1 MKNEVTLAPLPSIS
15 DIFSALFRPK
25 LAEVQLAESWCRDDE
40 NGVWLSQSAW
50 SIFVIAK
57 CRMAMF
63 GNNQRQITVW
73 IPEYFCNISL
83 VYLRELGV
91 KIVFYPIDQEMLP
104 DVEWCYQESIKSKS
118 DIFVHVHYFGKVV
131 PVENTFKFC
140 KEMGAWL
147 IEDCAHVLRPIPGIG
162 EYGDFVLYSPH
173 KTLAI
178 PDGAVLIARKSGP
191 SLIFESIDVINQLL
205 EIKALIK
212 HTGSTFFPSL
222 VWLCK
227 RFLQRIGL
235 RGRIGISG
243 FWPDMPCELS
253 SFASPNMSTFA
264 KKLLS
269 TQVQSLD
276 EIGMLREQNLKIWE
290 KCSVNRCNLYHKLK
304 ILTFDTP
311 PYLAAVSFDNKDDA
325 ERYFNLLQSD
335 GFLVQTWPD
344 LPPEVLNNPVQY
356 STSIFLR
363 QSRFFFP
370 VHQTISIDETKNLSK
385 RATQLFLENGE

>member
-1 MKNEVTLAPLPSIS
+1 MTLAPLPSIS
-15 DIFSALFRPK
+15 DIFSAVFRPE
-25 LAEVQLAESWCRDDE
+25 LPDVQLSERWCRDDE

-50 SIFVIAK
+50 SLFVIAK

-83 VYLRELGV
+83 AYLRELGV
-91 KIVFYPIDQEMLP
+91 KIVFYPIDKEMLP
-104 DVEWCYQESIKSKS
+104 AVEWCYQESLKNKP
-118 DIFVHVHYFGKVV
+118 DIFVHVHYFGKVI
-131 PVENTFKFC
+131 PVDNTFKFC
-140 KEMGAWL
+140 KERGAWL
-147 IEDCAHVLRPIPGIG
+147 IEGCAHVLRPLPGIG

-173 KTLAI
+173 KILAI

-191 SLIFESIDVINQLL
+191 SLIVESIDVINQLL
-205 EIKALIK
+205 ENKAFIK
-212 HTGSTFFPSL
+212 HTDSTLTPSL

-235 RGRIGISG
+235 RGRVGITG
-243 FWPDMPCELS
+243 FWPDVPCELS
-253 SFASPNMSTFA
+253 SFISPNMSTLA

-269 TQVQSLD
+269 TQVQNLD
-276 EIGMLREQNLKIWE
+276 EIAMLREQNLKIWE
-290 KCSVNRCNLYHKLK
+290 KCLVNGRNLSHKHK
-304 ILTFDTP
+304 ILTFATP
-311 PYLAAVSFDNKDDA
+311 PYLAPVSFDNTEDA

-344 LPPEVLNNPVQY
+344 LPPEVLDNPVQY

-363 QSRFFFP
+363 RSRLFFP